1 VEPELTDVSSL
12 TFTDDVIFIPTGAG
26 EFPPGWVSG
35 VVIRV
40 EQYLDY
46 QVIDGSIIRGNIEQ
60 LEPFVGMVIEIAGD
74 NEGLYKVGTYQP
86 YSPAVPANPGSAST
100 LTGSAPP
107 AGFDFA
113 ASPVSFNVLFNSG
126 IFPVS
131 LNTDVGN
138 MAGLVSELNAQL
150 PATIRASDN
159 GGVVRL
165 TEQSPYSGQ
174 GITVSAGATS
184 VFGSSP
190 VAITGTATTT
200 AQPEQPAQITLTF
213 DDGSPV
219 TGLTSGTQR
228 MAIGYR
234 GLLYRI
240 TAGAGSSIAVERLT
254 DAGLVDAGWDGF
266 SLVTTVDAVLTVDGS
281 DIEGDWCGPFAVCPE
296 GEVVD
301 CIEWDVVVQGGSG
314 YVVTNGRRDY
324 GYDQDERLWHGGS

>member
-1 VEPELTDVSSL
+1 KYSILHVNWVKL
-12 TFTDDVIFIPTGAG
+12 GH
-26 EFPPGWVSG
+26 FPV
-35 VVIRV
+35 
-40 EQYLDY
+40 
-46 QVIDGSIIRGNIEQ
+46 
-60 LEPFVGMVIEIAGD
+60 MVIEMEGD

-190 VAITGTATTT
+190 VAITGTATTP
-200 AQPEQPAQITLTF
+200 AQPEQPAQINLTF
-213 DDGSPV
+213 
-219 TGLTSGTQR
+219 
-228 MAIGYR
+228 
-234 GLLYRI
+234 
-240 TAGAGSSIAVERLT
+240 SSE
-254 DAGLVDAGWDGF
+254 
-266 SLVTTVDAVLTVDGS
+266 
-281 DIEGDWCGPFAVCPE
+281 E
-296 GEVVD
+296 
-301 CIEWDVVVQGGSG
+301 
-314 YVVTNGRRDY
+314 
-324 GYDQDERLWHGGS
+324 